1 MTRRFLTAEWR
12 HLLMLNY
19 EIDPSALRPL
29 APPGTEI
36 DLWNGRTFLSVVGF
50 LFLNTRVLG
59 VPVPFHRNFEE
70 INLRL
75 YVRRQAADGQ
85 RRGVVFVK
93 EIVPKWA
100 IAAVARWVYNENY
113 AARRMRSRVRLPD
126 AAKGAGGRVEYGWT
140 DGGRQNG
147 LSAEF
152 GGEPALAAKG
162 SEEEFITEHYWGYV
176 LQRNGSALEY
186 GVEHPPWRVWRASA
200 ARLDCDV
207 EDEYGREY
215 LSALSRPPSSAFVA
229 EGSPVAVF
237 QGERLPAGGLSR

>member
-1 MTRRFLTAEWR
+1 MTLRFLTAEWR

-36 DLWNGRTFLSVVGF
+36 DTWNGRTFLSVVGF
-50 LFLNTRVLG
+50 LFQNTRVLG
-59 VPVPFHRNFEE
+59 LPVPFHRNFEE

-75 YVRRQAADGQ
+75 YVRRQAADGP
-85 RRGVVFVK
+85 RRGVVFIK
-93 EIVPKWA
+93 EIVPKFA

-113 AARRMRSRVRLPD
+113 VARPMHSRLRLPD
-126 AAKGAGGRVEYGWT
+126 AAKGVRGSVEYGWT
-140 DGGRQNG
+140 SGGRQNG
-147 LSAEF
+147 LAAEF
-152 GGEPALAAKG
+152 DGEPARPAAG

-176 LQRNGSALEY
+176 VQRNGSALEY
-186 GVEHPPWRVWRASA
+186 GVEHTPWRVWRASA

-207 EDEYGREY
+207 EGNYGPEYVA
-215 LSALSRPPSSAFVA
+215 ALGQPPNSAFVA

-237 QGERLPAGGLSR
+237 QGERLPASGLSK